1 MRKLGSII
9 MNKVTTDV
17 KYVEINGKHL
27 IAHLELIN
35 AKDDQFEISLNSPYA
50 EGAMLDN
57 AIAVIVDVDI
67 IGYDRRDANQEIVVQ
82 REEEI
87 ELSIDDIEAA
97 DIQFNVVHRGA
108 LESEPLPMLTD
119 METMICLGED
129 AKVVVKF
136 ELK

>member
-1 MRKLGSII
+1 MD
-9 MNKVTTDV
+9 KVTTNV
-17 KYVEINGKHL
+17 NYVEIDGKHL

-35 AKDDQFEISLNSPYA
+35 ANDDQFEISLNSPYA
-50 EGAMLDN
+50 EGAMLDD
-57 AIAVIVDVDI
+57 AIAVIVD
-67 IGYDRRDANQEIVVQ
+67 DRRDANQEIVVQ
-82 REEEI
+82 REEGI

>member
-1 MRKLGSII
+1 MD
-9 MNKVTTDV
+9 KVTTNV
-17 KYVEINGKHL
+17 NYVEIDGKHL

-35 AKDDQFEISLNSPYA
+35 ANDDQFEISLNSPYA
-50 EGAMLDN
+50 EGAMLDD

-82 REEEI
+82 REEGI

-97 DIQFNVVHRGA
+97 DIQFDVVHRGA

>member
-1 MRKLGSII
+1 MD
-9 MNKVTTDV
+9 KVTTDV

-35 AKDDQFEISLNSPYA
+35 ANDDQFEISLNSPYA
-50 EGAMLDN
+50 EGAMLDA

-67 IGYDRRDANQEIVVQ
+67 IGYDRRNPDQEIVVQ

-87 ELSIDDIEAA
+87 ELSIDDIESA
-97 DIQFNVVHRGA
+97 DIQFDVVHRGA
-108 LESEPLPMLTD
+108 LESDPLPMLTD

>member
-1 MRKLGSII
+1 
-9 MNKVTTDV
+9 MNKVSTDV
-17 KYVEINGKHL
+17 KYVEINRKHL
-27 IAHLELIN
+27 IAHLELIDAN
-35 AKDDQFEISLNSPYA
+35 DDQFEISLNSPYA
-50 EGAMLDN
+50 EGAMLDA

-67 IGYDRRDANQEIVVQ
+67 IGYDRRDPDQEIVVQ

-87 ELSIDDIEAA
+87 ELSIDDIESA
-97 DIQFNVVHRGA
+97 DIQFDVVHRGA
-108 LESEPLPMLTD
+108 LESDPLPMLTD

>member
-1 MRKLGSII
+1 
-9 MNKVTTDV
+9 MNKVSTDV

-27 IAHLELIN
+27 IAHLELIDAN
-35 AKDDQFEISLNSPYA
+35 DDQFEISLNSPYA
-50 EGAMLDN
+50 EGAMLDD

-82 REEEI
+82 REEGI
-87 ELSIDDIEAA
+87 EVSIDDIESA
-97 DIQFNVVHRGA
+97 DIQFDVVHRGA
-108 LESEPLPMLTD
+108 LESDPLPMLTD

>member
-1 MRKLGSII
+1 MD
-9 MNKVTTDV
+9 KVTTNV
-17 KYVEINGKHL
+17 NYVEIDGKHL

-35 AKDDQFEISLNSPYA
+35 ANDDQFEISLNSPYA
-50 EGAMLDN
+50 EGTMLDD

-82 REEEI
+82 REEGI
-87 ELSIDDIEAA
+87 ELSIDDIESA
-97 DIQFNVVHRGA
+97 DIQFDVVHRGA
-108 LESEPLPMLTD
+108 LESDPLPMLTD

>member
-1 MRKLGSII
+1 

-17 KYVEINGKHL
+17 KYVEIDGKHL
-27 IAHLELIN
+27 VAQFEVIN
-35 AKDDQFEISLNSPYA
+35 ANDDQFEISLNSQYA

-67 IGYDRRDANQEIVVQ
+67 IGYDRRDSNQEIVIQ

-87 ELSIDDIEAA
+87 ELLIDEIESAE
-97 DIQFNVVHRGA
+97 IQFDVAHRGA

-119 METMICLGED
+119 METMLCLGED
-129 AKVVVKF
+129 AKVLVRF
-136 ELK
+136 GLK

>member
-1 MRKLGSII
+1 MD
-9 MNKVTTDV
+9 KVTTNV
-17 KYVEINGKHL
+17 NYVEIDGKHL

-35 AKDDQFEISLNSPYA
+35 ANDDQFEISLNSPYA
-50 EGAMLDN
+50 EGAMLDD

-67 IGYDRRDANQEIVVQ
+67 IGYDRRDADQEIVVQ
-82 REEEI
+82 REEGI

-97 DIQFNVVHRGA
+97 DIQFDVVHRGA

-119 METMICLGED
+119 METMLCLGED

>member
-1 MRKLGSII
+1 

-17 KYVEINGKHL
+17 RYVEINGKHL
-27 IAHLELIN
+27 VAHLELIN
-35 AKDDQFEISLNSPYA
+35 ANDDQFEISLNSPYA
-50 EGAMLDN
+50 EGAMLDA

-67 IGYDRRDANQEIVVQ
+67 ICYDRRDPNQEIVVQ

-87 ELSIDDIEAA
+87 ELSIDEIESAE
-97 DIQFNVVHRGA
+97 IQFDVAHRGS
-108 LESEPLPMLTD
+108 LESDPLPTMTE
-119 METMICLGED
+119 METMLCLGED

>member
-1 MRKLGSII
+1 

-17 KYVEINGKHL
+17 KYVEIDGKHL
-27 IAHLELIN
+27 IAQLELIN
-35 AKDDQFEISLNSPYA
+35 ANDDQFEISLNSPYA
-50 EGAMLDN
+50 EGAVLDDSV
-57 AIAVIVDVDI
+57 AVIVDVDI
-67 IGYDRRDANQEIVVQ
+67 VGYDRRDTDQEIVVQ

-97 DIQFNVVHRGA
+97 DIQFDVAYRGS
-108 LESEPLPMLTD
+108 LESDPLPMMTE
-119 METMICLGED
+119 METMLCLGED

>member
-1 MRKLGSII
+1 MD
-9 MNKVTTDV
+9 KVTTNV
-17 KYVEINGKHL
+17 NYVEIDGKHL

-35 AKDDQFEISLNSPYA
+35 ANDDQFEISLNSPYA
-50 EGAMLDN
+50 EGAMLDD

-67 IGYDRRDANQEIVVQ
+67 IGYDRRDADQEIVVQ
-82 REEEI
+82 REEGI
-87 ELSIDDIEAA
+87 ELSIDDIESA
-97 DIQFNVVHRGA
+97 DIQFDVVHRGA

>member
-1 MRKLGSII
+1 MD
-9 MNKVTTDV
+9 KVTTNV
-17 KYVEINGKHL
+17 NYVEIDGKHL

-35 AKDDQFEISLNSPYA
+35 ANDDQFEISLNSPYA
-50 EGAMLDN
+50 EGAMLDD

-67 IGYDRRDANQEIVVQ
+67 IGYDRRDADQEIVVQ
-82 REEEI
+82 REEGI

-97 DIQFNVVHRGA
+97 DIQFDVVHRGA

-119 METMICLGED
+119 METMLCLGED
-129 AKVVVKF
+129 AKVLVKF

>member
-1 MRKLGSII
+1 
-9 MNKVTTDV
+9 MNKVSTDV

-27 IAHLELIN
+27 IAHLELIDAN
-35 AKDDQFEISLNSPYA
+35 DDQFEISLNSPYA
-50 EGAMLDN
+50 EGAMLDA

-67 IGYDRRDANQEIVVQ
+67 IGYDRRNPDQEIVVQ

-87 ELSIDDIEAA
+87 ELSIDGIESS
-97 DIQFNVVHRGA
+97 DIQFDVVHRGA
-108 LESEPLPMLTD
+108 LESDPLPMLTD